1 MAAEAGYLATP
12 AGILRDNGSIPRVC
26 VGVMVGF

>member
-12 AGILRDNGSIPRVC
+12 AGILRDNGSILRVC
-26 VGVMVGF
+26 VGVMLGF